1 MFPYLTKL
9 FWVLFSPLSVIVILL
24 AVGFGLSFSRFR
36 RVANWATGLA
46 IVLLIAACAT
56 NLGALAIRPLEARFP
71 IAPEPAQITGIVVLG
86 GGMDSDLNGANR
98 GWELNRFGDRF
109 VEALRLAMRHP
120 EAKVLI
126 AGGIAILSD
135 TAETEAAAGA
145 RFFEAFGVTPGRLLL
160 DDRSR
165 NTEENASISKA
176 IAKPQTGET
185 WVLVTSAFH
194 MPRAVGLFRR
204 VGFDVLPWPTDYFT
218 SADAWLSFKPES
230 ASDNLAVASVAA
242 REWAGLLGYYLSGKI
257 DQILPGPQSGD

>member
-24 AVGFGLSFSRFR
+24 VAGFGLSFSRLR
-36 RVANWATGLA
+36 RLSRWVTGLA
-46 IVLLIAACAT
+46 IVLLFGVCAT
-56 NLGALAIRPLEARFP
+56 NLGTLAIRPLERQFP
-71 IAPEPAQITGIVVLG
+71 MLAEPARIDGIVVLG
-86 GGMDSDLNGANR
+86 GGMDGELNGANH

-109 VEALRLAMRHP
+109 VEALRLALRHP

-126 AGGIAILSD
+126 AGGIAVLSE
-135 TAETEAAAGA
+135 AQETEAAAGA
-145 RFFEAFGVTPGRLLL
+145 RFFEAFGIAPSRLLL

-165 NTEENASISKA
+165 NTEENAVFSKA
-176 IAKPQTGET
+176 IAKPEPDET

-204 VGFDVLPWPTDYFT
+204 VGFEVLPWPTDYFT
-218 SADAWLSFKPES
+218 AGDEGPAFNPES

-242 REWAGLLGYYLSGKI
+242 REWAGLVGYYLSGKI
-257 DQILPGPQSGD
+257 DQILPGP